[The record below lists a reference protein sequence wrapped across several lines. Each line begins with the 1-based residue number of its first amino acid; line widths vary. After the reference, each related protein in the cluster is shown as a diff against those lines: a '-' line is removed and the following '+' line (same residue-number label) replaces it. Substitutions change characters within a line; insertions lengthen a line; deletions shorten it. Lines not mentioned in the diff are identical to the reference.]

1 MTRHASGSIME
12 LLLAVAEDSATLRS
26 DMSAVYGV
34 GGESDATD
42 IALFFCYGH
51 HRKAALATRA
61 QCKHCIPLVGSSSLP
76 TIIKSYL
83 RQPSVETKRFGRGRS
98 VATEPSKSRGIC
110 RLHWVSKSASD
121 FDIIFSCGQR
131 ITFFSMWLLST
142 SLRV

>member
-1 MTRHASGSIME
+1 ME

-76 TIIKSYL
+76 QCVAPSGITLPGKPRVRAEPGEPKALTRSSPCASAWTL
-83 RQPSVETKRFGRGRS
+83 DRQ
-98 VATEPSKSRGIC
+98 
-110 RLHWVSKSASD
+110 
-121 FDIIFSCGQR
+121 
-131 ITFFSMWLLST
+131 
-142 SLRV
+142 

>member
-1 MTRHASGSIME
+1 ME

-76 TIIKSYL
+76 
-83 RQPSVETKRFGRGRS
+83 QFVAPSGITLPGKPQSGKPWVRAEPGEPKALTRS
-98 VATEPSKSRGIC
+98 SPCA
-110 RLHWVSKSASD
+110 SAWTLD
-121 FDIIFSCGQR
+121 HQ
-131 ITFFSMWLLST
+131 
-142 SLRV
+142 

>member
-1 MTRHASGSIME
+1 ME

-61 QCKHCIPLVGSSSLP
+61 QCKHCIPLVEVFVPPSMRC
-76 TIIKSYL
+76 TIRHHSPWKTS
-83 RQPSVETKRFGRGRS
+83 KRKTSGPGRAR
-98 VATEPSKSRGIC
+98 
-110 RLHWVSKSASD
+110 
-121 FDIIFSCGQR
+121 
-131 ITFFSMWLLST
+131 
-142 SLRV
+142 